1 MKLVKNNN
9 EEQKT
14 KIVSDKDAEEA
25 FKTILKWIGEDPER
39 EGLLETPK
47 RVVKAFKEYFKGYR
61 EDPNLVL
68 DKTFGDVEGYDD
80 MVVQKNISV
89 QSHCEHHMAPIIGKA
104 HVAYIPRDRVVGLS
118 KLARVVEVFSK
129 RLQTQERLTMQIA
142 NTLMKSLDAKGVA
155 VTIDSTHQC
164 MTMRGIKKEQASTV
178 TNYYLGQFKEDLSY
192 QNRYLRFIST
202 KKIKVSDQFKALI
215 LNQEGEKFTREVK
228 SIDKSFLKHGD
239 VTIKVDYSDLNFKDG
254 MILKN
259 GGRLVK
265 EFPHIPGIDF
275 SGTVLESENSK
286 FKSGDEVILTGFR
299 VGEIFYGGY
308 SQIAKVNGDFLVKK
322 PNNLT
327 TKQAMILGTA
337 GFTSLMAA
345 FAIKA
350 REEILLGEKVKNV
363 LVTGASGGVGSIAVM
378 ILNKMG
384 YEVTAVSGKESK
396 ADYLKSLGAKNVINR
411 AEFDKD
417 PKLID
422 KGLWDGV
429 VDTVGG
435 KILANAIVQ
444 TNSNGIIA
452 VCGNASTNELNTNV
466 IPFMLRGIKL
476 WGMDSANCSIRR
488 REFIWGEA
496 SKLIDFDLLENSIQ
510 TVNLEELI
518 ETYPKILKGEI
529 SGRVLVDLNK

>member
-1 MKLVKNNN
+1 M
-9 EEQKT
+9 
-14 KIVSDKDAEEA
+14 
-25 FKTILKWIGEDPER
+25 
-39 EGLLETPK
+39 
-47 RVVKAFKEYFKGYR
+47 
-61 EDPNLVL
+61 
-68 DKTFGDVEGYDD
+68 
-80 MVVQKNISV
+80 
-89 QSHCEHHMAPIIGKA
+89 
-104 HVAYIPRDRVVGLS
+104 
-118 KLARVVEVFSK
+118 
-129 RLQTQERLTMQIA
+129 
-142 NTLMKSLDAKGVA
+142 
-155 VTIDSTHQC
+155 
-164 MTMRGIKKEQASTV
+164 
-178 TNYYLGQFKEDLSY
+178 
-192 QNRYLRFIST
+192 
-202 KKIKVSDQFKALI
+202 SDQFKAII

-308 SQIAKVNGDFLVKK
+308 SQVAKVNGDFLVKK
-322 PNNLT
+322 PKDLT

-337 GFTSLMAA
+337 GFTSLMAS

-363 LVTGASGGVGSIAVM
+363 LVTGASGGVGSVAVM

-384 YEVTAVSGKESK
+384 YDVTAVSGKSSK
-396 ADYLKSLGAKNVINR
+396 SDYLKSLGAKNVINR

-444 TNSNGIIA
+444 TNPTGIIA

-510 TVNLEELI
+510 TVGLEELI
-518 ETYPKILKGEI
+518 ETFPKILKGEI
-529 SGRVLVDLNK
+529 SGRILVDLNK